1 MLVVNTQFGLV
12 EGLVPLGIGI
22 YMTLVY
28 FGIVPAGLD
37 AKKAAKWRARW
48 GPRLR
53 FGGPLLIVVGLAL
66 IGRAL
71 LLSR

>member
-1 MLVVNTQFGLV
+1 MLVVNAYPGLF
-12 EGLVPLGIGI
+12 EGLIPLGIGV

-28 FGIVPAGLD
+28 CGVIPAGLD

-48 GPRLR
+48 EPRLR
-53 FGGPLLIVVGLAL
+53 FGGPLLILVGLVL

-71 LLSR
+71 FWR

>member
-1 MLVVNTQFGLV
+1 MLVANAYPGLL
-12 EGLVPLGIGI
+12 EGLIPLGIGV

-28 FGIVPAGLD
+28 CGVIPAGLD

-48 GPRLR
+48 APRLR
-53 FGGPLLIVVGLAL
+53 FGGPLLILVGLVL

-71 LLSR
+71 FWR

>member
-1 MLVVNTQFGLV
+1 MMLMTNSPGLL

-28 FGIVPAGLD
+28 FGIIPAGLD

-48 GPRLR
+48 GSRLR
-53 FGGPLLIVVGLAL
+53 LGGPLLIVVGLAL

-71 LLSR
+71 FWR